1 MLEWAVKSSSIQDGF
16 DRLLPVGEAGIYKPD
31 PRVCGLA
38 EAVLRDT
45 RCPG

>member
-16 DRLLPVGEAGIYKPD
+16 DRLLPVGEARIYKPD
-31 PRVCGLA
+31 PRACRPA
-38 EAVLRDT
+38 EAFLRDT